1 MPRIRTQQLLERIAN
16 GDFNV
21 VKLKGSQSGIFYML
35 LEGADG
41 SFIHENPDGSMKE
54 YPQADYALSWLKR
67 KTSVREVVLDIELWQ
82 TDKKS

>member
-1 MPRIRTQQLLERIAN
+1 MPRITTQELLQRIAN
-16 GDFNV
+16 GNFNSIR
-21 VKLKGSQSGIFYML
+21 LKGSQRGTFYML

-41 SFIHENPDGSMKE
+41 SFILENADGIMKE

-67 KTSVREVVLDIELWQ
+67 KTSLREVVLDIELWQ